1 MLHESQAVGPQAREQ
16 ERSGAAATAASG
28 SSTHLSPISRTFGPV
43 VESGAG
49 AAHALDSRN
58 FEAEFFGAAEVAID
72 PTATLEKRLP
82 LSMAESLVY
91 VG

>member
-1 MLHESQAVGPQAREQ
+1 LHSPRSISSAIVRTEYTGLRLNGSAARGQ
-16 ERSGAAATAASG
+16 AAA
-28 SSTHLSPISRTFGPV
+28 
-43 VESGAG
+43 GAG

-72 PTATLEKRLP
+72 PTATLEKQLP
-82 LSMAESLVY
+82 LSTAESLVY